1 METTAAVEAV
11 AAPTFEFEPHNCFA
25 CGTLN
30 EHGLRLVL
38 HLGDRR
44 SWTELALDDRFEGW
58 VGIAHGGIVATIL
71 DEVMAWSL
79 VAEDN
84 WGVTARMSVEFR
96 RPLRVGDRVRAEG
109 WIVRSRRRI
118 VETAAHIVDASGT
131 VLATAEGT
139 YLAAD
144 ETRKRELQARY
155 GYRAAAAR
163 QRDEAAP
170 LHDDAT
176 PPRDGGTA
184 GGDRPATPGSVAQP
198 ADGPSRPATALD
210 PSTLGDRR

>member
-1 METTAAVEAV
+1 LTSELAPTQAVGGVTAS
-11 AAPTFEFEPHNCFA
+11 TFEFEPHNCFA

-30 EHGLRLVL
+30 EHGLRLDL

-44 SWTELALDDRFEGW
+44 SWAELTLDNRFEGW

-96 RPLRVGDRVRAEG
+96 RPIQVGSRIRAEG
-109 WIVRSRRRI
+109 WIVRSRKRI
-118 VETAAHIVDASGT
+118 VETAAQIVDGSGT

-144 ETRKRELQARY
+144 ENRKRELQARY
-155 GYRAAAAR
+155 GYRAAAVR
-163 QRDEAAP
+163 RRDDPDQRPSDTTPGAV
-170 LHDDAT
+170 DAT
-176 PPRDGGTA
+176 TGTEAGADADRSTSGGE
-184 GGDRPATPGSVAQP
+184 R
-198 ADGPSRPATALD
+198 
-210 PSTLGDRR
+210 

>member
-1 METTAAVEAV
+1 LTSDLAPTPASETATAS
-11 AAPTFEFEPHNCFA
+11 TFEFEPHNCFA

-30 EHGLRLVL
+30 EHGLRLDL
-38 HLGDRR
+38 HLGERR
-44 SWTELALDDRFEGW
+44 SWTELTLDGRFEGW

-84 WGVTARMSVEFR
+84 WGVTARMTVEFR
-96 RPLRVGDRVRAEG
+96 RPIQVGSRVRAEG
-109 WIVRSRRRI
+109 WIVRSRKRI
-118 VETAAHIVDASGT
+118 VETAARIVDRSGT

-155 GYRAAAAR
+155 GYRAAVAR
-163 QRDEAAP
+163 RRDNP
-170 LHDDAT
+170 DRRGDDVAT
-176 PPRDGGTA
+176 PESVDRTVAPDRGSTERGTGTERPTTGG
-184 GGDRPATPGSVAQP
+184 GR
-198 ADGPSRPATALD
+198 
-210 PSTLGDRR
+210 